1 MEKLVPKCDKCNVTI
16 NEETDEAIC
25 FEGDNGQLFLCMK
38 CVKVIEDEVFKITSG
53 PISQCGK

>member
-1 MEKLVPKCDKCNVTI
+1 MPKCDKCNVTI

>member
-38 CVKVIEDEVFKITSG
+38 CVKVIEDEVFNNIVG
-53 PISQCGK
+53 INNG